1 MIIIKIRK
9 KCWVC
14 LFTEKK
20 KSYKKEKKKQTL
32 EYRRNG
38 GFNIVHDNSQSL
50 SLFNRTSSL
59 SWFLYSITLKG
70 DSLTSSQV
78 NDDDDDDN
86 LRSRIFRL
94 KPTKRSVTNVIQR
107 WLSEGNQISISDLR
121 HISKDLKKS
130 HRYKHTLEVCFF
142 LSL

>member
-14 LFTEKK
+14 LFTGQKTK
-20 KSYKKEKKKQTL
+20 NKKQTL

-38 GFNIVHDNSQSL
+38 RFNIVHDNSQSL
-50 SLFNRTSSL
+50 SLFNRTNSL
-59 SWFLYSITLKG
+59 SRFLYSITLKG

-94 KPTKRSVTNVIQR
+94 KPAKRSVTNVIQR
-107 WLSEGNQISISDLR
+107 WLNEGNQISISNLR
-121 HISKDLKKS
+121 HISKDLRKS